1 MARGGSR
8 PGAGR
13 KPNNAPTR
21 VGITQVARA
30 AQVAD
35 SASRESIGLGI
46 ITTMAKATAG
56 GKFQDSFVNYTHR
69 LGLGAQN
76 ILTSSSSSFNP
87 LTRIRTLLEWMY
99 RGQFVCKNAVDVIP
113 EDMTRQGVIL
123 TGPMKPK
130 DIRKMETGAIA
141 LNLWSNVRSVLKWSR
156 LYGGCL
162 GFIVVAGQDPATPLR
177 VETVGKDQFKGIFPL
192 DRWMVDPS
200 LELLVTDF
208 ASPQLG
214 KPMFY
219 RVTADAPALPR
230 MKIHHTRVIR
240 LVGNELPYWQSIQEN
255 LWGLSVLETIQ
266 DRINAFDIGSA
277 GAAQLIDKS
286 FIRTYKLKGLKEL
299 VGSNDVAME
308 GIRAL
313 LEVMRSQQGIEG
325 VTLMDLEDEYEGHEH
340 GAFSG
345 LAEILEEFRQQLS
358 GALQIPQTKLFGT
371 SPAGMNATGE
381 SDMRNYYDM
390 IKARQISDLLY
401 PMTIVYQLLAQSL
414 GVKWTDEMGIAFKPL
429 WQPTEKEKAEIAK
442 LITDTVL
449 AAEEKGTVSTKTAMM
464 ELKQQSTETGI
475 WTNISEEDIEAA
487 ADVPVPAAGIV
498 MPGMEDE
505 PPVPGGKPPAGKKPA
520 PGGKPAAKARD
531 AAWSGSAGATEVRHG
546 MTYSEPGYPPNVL
559 PEPDVM
565 PSGVMP
571 GARPFD
577 DSNRGPLTCEFHGL
591 KLHIENQQGTTR
603 QSRDPTNPW
612 QAIMAAD
619 YGYVIGTG
627 SAEGPDEGM
636 DCFLGP
642 DRGSEMVYI
651 VNQKDLRTGFFDEHK
666 CMLGFSSQAR
676 ACAAYVS
683 SYSDLQGVERI
694 MSVHRVP
701 MNEFKMWLGT
711 GHLRKPYGKAA

>member
-1 MARGGSR
+1 MARGGYR

-13 KPNNAPTR
+13 KRADGTGAPTN
-21 VGITQVARA
+21 VGVTQIARDARA
-30 AQVAD
+30 TDQQTREAVGADAFKPLAQIHAD
-35 SASRESIGLGI
+35 
-46 ITTMAKATAG
+46 
-56 GKFQDSFVNYTHR
+56 GKFSNNDSYANFPHR
-69 LGLGAQN
+69 LGQGAQN
-76 ILTSSSSSFNP
+76 ILTSSTSTFNP
-87 LTRIRTLLEWMY
+87 ITRIRVVLEWMY

-113 EDMTRQGVIL
+113 EDMTRQGVII

-130 DIRKMETGAIA
+130 DIRKMESTALA
-141 LNLWSNVRSVLKWSR
+141 LNLWGSVRSVAKWAR

-162 GFIVVAGQDPATPLR
+162 GFIVIAGQDPSTPLR
-177 VETVGKDQFKGIFPL
+177 LETVGKDQFKGIFPL

-230 MKIHHTRVIR
+230 MKIHYTRVIR
-240 LVGNELPYWQSIQEN
+240 MLGNELPYWQSIQEN
-255 LWGLSVLETIQ
+255 LWGLSVYETIQ
-266 DRINAFDIGSA
+266 DRINAFDIGSI

-286 FIRTYKLKGLKEL
+286 FIRTYKIKGLREL
-299 VGSNDVAME
+299 LGSNEVASNVVRHYLE
-308 GIRAL
+308 EVRAL
-313 LEVMRSQQGIEG
+313 QGIES
-325 VTLMDLEDEYEGHEH
+325 VTLMDSDDEYEAHQH
-340 GAFSG
+340 AAFSG

-358 GALQIPQTKLFGT
+358 GALQMPQTKLFGT

-390 IKARQISDLLY
+390 IKARQITDLLY
-401 PMTIVYQLLAQSL
+401 PMTIVYQLMAQSL
-414 GVKWTDEMGIAFKPL
+414 GIKWTDEMGITFKPL

-442 LITDTVL
+442 IITDTVL
-449 AAEEKGTVSTKTAMM
+449 SAEEKGTVSTKTAMM
-464 ELKQQSTETGI
+464 ELKQQSTETGV
-475 WTNISEEDIEAA
+475 WTNITEEDIEAA
-487 ADVPVPAAGIV
+487 ADIPVPAAGIV

-505 PPVPGGKPPAGKKPA
+505 PPVPGGPPKKPA
-520 PGGKPAAKARD
+520 PKKTRD
-531 AAWSGSAGATEVRHG
+531 SAWSGSAGATEQRHG
-546 MTYSEPGYPPNVL
+546 ITYSEPGYPPNVL
-559 PEPDVM
+559 PKMDIM

-603 QSRDPTNPW
+603 HSKDPQNPW

-636 DCFLGP
+636 DVFLGP
-642 DRGSEMVYI
+642 DRSNDNVFI
-651 VNQKDLRTGFFDEHK
+651 INQKDLRTGFFDEHK
-666 CMLGFSSQAR
+666 VMLGFSSQAR

-694 MSVHRVP
+694 MSVHRCT
-701 MNEFKMWLGT
+701 MNEFKQWLAT
-711 GHLRKPYGKAA
+711 GHLRKPYGKPVA

>member
-1 MARGGSR
+1 MANGWGGKR
-8 PGAGR
+8 NGAG
-13 KPNNAPTR
+13 APKR
-21 VGITQVARA
+21 VGVTQVARSA
-30 AQVAD
+30 RVAD
-35 SASRESIGLGI
+35 SKARESIGMDAV
-46 ITTMAKATAG
+46 TPMAKATAG

-76 ILTSSSSSFNP
+76 ILSSSSSSFNP
-87 LTRIRTLLEWMY
+87 LTRIRTLVEWMY
-99 RGQFVCKNAVDVIP
+99 RGQFVCKNAIDVIP

-123 TGPMKPK
+123 NGPMKPK
-130 DIRKMETGAIA
+130 DIRKMDAEATK
-141 LNLWSNVRSVLKWSR
+141 LNLWTSVRSVLKWSR

-162 GFIVVAGQDPATPLR
+162 GFIIIANQDPSTPLR
-177 VETVGKDQFKGIFPL
+177 IETVGKDQFKGIFPL

-208 ASPQLG
+208 ASPQFG

-230 MKIHHTRVIR
+230 MKIHHSRVIR
-240 LVGNELPYWQSIQEN
+240 LVGNELPYWQAIQEN

-266 DRINAFDIGSA
+266 DRINAFDIGSS

-299 VGSNDVAME
+299 VGSNEVAME
-308 GIRAL
+308 GVRAL

-340 GAFSG
+340 AAFAG
-345 LAEILEEFRQQLS
+345 LAEILQEFRQQLS
-358 GALQIPQTKLFGT
+358 GALQMPQTKLFGT

-390 IKARQISDLLY
+390 IKARQIADLLY
-401 PMTIVYQLLAQSL
+401 PMTVVYQLMAQSL
-414 GVKWTDEMGIAFKPL
+414 GIKWNEEMSIAFKSL
-429 WQPTEKEKAEIAK
+429 WQPTELEKATIAK
-442 LITDTVL
+442 TITETIL
-449 AAEEKGTVSTKTAMM
+449 AAEEKGTVSTKTAMQ
-464 ELKQQSTETGI
+464 ELKQQSHETGV
-475 WTNISEEDIEAA
+475 WTNITEEDIEAA

-498 MPGMEDE
+498 MPGMEDQ
-505 PPVPGGKPPAGKKPA
+505 PPVPGGPPPGGKKPA
-520 PGGKPAAKARD
+520 PAKGKSRD
-531 AAWSGSAGATEVRHG
+531 AAWTGSAGGTEERHAIP
-546 MTYSEPGYPPNVL
+546 YSEPGYPPNVL
-559 PEPDVM
+559 PKPDVM

-577 DSNRGPLTCEFHGL
+577 DAACGPVTCEFHGL
-591 KLHIENQQGTTR
+591 KLHIENQRGTTR
-603 QSRDPTNPW
+603 TSRDPANPW

-642 DRGSEMVYI
+642 DRGADTVYI
-651 VNQKDLRTGFFDEHK
+651 INQKDLRTGFFDEHK

-683 SYSDLQGVERI
+683 SYSDLQGVDRI
-694 MSVHRVP
+694 MSVHRVS
-701 MNEFKMWLGT
+701 MNEFKTWLGT
-711 GHLRKPYGKAA
+711 GHLRKPYGKA